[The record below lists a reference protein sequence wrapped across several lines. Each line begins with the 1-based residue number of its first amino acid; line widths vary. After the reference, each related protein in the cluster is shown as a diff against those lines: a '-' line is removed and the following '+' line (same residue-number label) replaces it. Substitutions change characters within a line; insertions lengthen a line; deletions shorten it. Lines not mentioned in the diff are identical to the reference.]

1 MSRSAGLPSAFLGAL
16 LLAACSPAPP
26 PRPDL
31 LARCTQRYALWWRY
45 LHGTASNHTGQKARA
60 DLDLHRCQTGRYHPA
75 MDDLEDM
82 LRGGRVPLPD
92 SP

>member
-1 MSRSAGLPSAFLGAL
+1 MSRSAGLSSTFLAAL
-16 LLAACSPAPP
+16 LLAACTPAP

-60 DLDLHRCQTGRYHPA
+60 ELDLHRCQSGHYHPA
-75 MDDLEDM
+75 LEDLEDM
-82 LRGGRVPLPD
+82 LRQGRVPLPA